1 VLISVIDLIYFAI
14 AWALRDWLIG
24 DLMHKTIGDQDRL
37 LILWGCVA
45 LIFLPREVLQAALY
59 ALKRVKSMA
68 WLIGISALLSLSLMW
83 FGIPHWGAAAVLIGQ
98 VAGECAN
105 LIGLAWLLWRH
116 VEPARE

>member
-1 VLISVIDLIYFAI
+1 
-14 AWALRDWLIG
+14 
-24 DLMHKTIGDQDRL
+24 
-37 LILWGCVA
+37 
-45 LIFLPREVLQAALY
+45 
-59 ALKRVKSMA
+59 MA